1 MSTTRHS
8 AVSALVQDSLTA
20 TRRLGR
26 RLSAGQVFAAFAAL
40 SAVWIVGCDP
50 KGADDDRNTIVDLVA
65 FFNDAEIQLPTTEI
79 QFGDPASR
87 RLMVEGFHPNRRKL
101 DGDRFASWTVAER
114 AEVEFFVDVPKTLEL
129 TFRCAPVPRPNEDLP
144 TVTLKV
150 GERTIYEGPLDKGF
164 KNYTAQIPAAALRR
178 GENRI
183 TIEHPRVAPDA
194 RRPWVDTRV
203 IWEWMRFSQSATAVP
218 RAEAEDKTLLVSSGS
233 RVDFFLDLPANARF
247 DATRVVP
254 RSHDGPFRVRWEPLE
269 GPPIEQDLV
278 RAERARVVLTGD
290 QPASGRLSLS
300 APTADGGAGGGRG
313 GIILVEPGIARVEG
327 AASPPADSPVRTAAV
342 PDLGEKPHLVVYLID
357 TLRADHL
364 GAYGYPRNTSPHLDR
379 FAAEEAVLFENSQA
393 QTSWTRASV
402 ASMLTGLWSQL
413 HGALDDPDMLAD
425 ELVTLPERLQE
436 AGYLTAGFV
445 SNGNAA
451 DNFGF
456 DQGFEHFEY
465 LNQLNDGQRLARAHQ
480 LNDAVYAFLD
490 AHKDDPR
497 PLFLWIHTIDPH
509 APYMAP
515 EPFHSQFSDRPRD
528 LTDGSIQR
536 LIALQTG
543 KEPVPQEEIDHLI
556 DLYDAEIAANDA
568 AFGDLLEQ
576 LRARGLYDRT
586 AIAVLSDHG
595 EEFFEHGGLQHGRTL
610 HSDQLDT
617 PLIVRVP
624 GMATGLRRPE
634 TAEHVDLAPTLLE
647 LAGAPPL
654 ETTQGHSLLPLM
666 MEGEVEWWDNRSVAY
681 LDLRGIQSAA
691 SLDRGGDHK
700 TIVNYLDG
708 EEAFPLV
715 YDRKVDRLET
725 TPLSG
730 LEESLR
736 GRYLASRLRLQISGA
751 RQLYD
756 GGSADLP
763 EETIEQLKAL
773 GYIQ

>member
-1 MSTTRHS
+1 
-8 AVSALVQDSLTA
+8 
-20 TRRLGR
+20 
-26 RLSAGQVFAAFAAL
+26 
-40 SAVWIVGCDP
+40 
-50 KGADDDRNTIVDLVA
+50 
-65 FFNDAEIQLPTTEI
+65 
-79 QFGDPASR
+79 
-87 RLMVEGFHPNRRKL
+87 
-101 DGDRFASWTVAER
+101 
-114 AEVEFFVDVPKTLEL
+114 
-129 TFRCAPVPRPNEDLP
+129 
-144 TVTLKV
+144 
-150 GERTIYEGPLDKGF
+150 
-164 KNYTAQIPAAALRR
+164 
-178 GENRI
+178 
-183 TIEHPRVAPDA
+183 
-194 RRPWVDTRV
+194 
-203 IWEWMRFSQSATAVP
+203 
-218 RAEAEDKTLLVSSGS
+218 
-233 RVDFFLDLPANARF
+233 
-247 DATRVVP
+247 
-254 RSHDGPFRVRWEPLE
+254 
-269 GPPIEQDLV
+269 
-278 RAERARVVLTGD
+278 
-290 QPASGRLSLS
+290 
-300 APTADGGAGGGRG
+300 
-313 GIILVEPGIARVEG
+313 
-327 AASPPADSPVRTAAV
+327 
-342 PDLGEKPHLVVYLID
+342 VVYLID

-413 HGALDDPDMLAD
+413 HGALDDPDMLAE

-528 LTDGSIQR
+528 LEDGSIQR
-536 LIALQTG
+536 LIAMQTSV
-543 KEPVPQEEIDHLI
+543 EPVPQAEIDHLI

-568 AFGDLLEQ
+568 AFGDLLDQ
-576 LRARGLYDRT
+576 LRARGLYDQT

-624 GMATGLRRPE
+624 GMATGLRRTE
-634 TAEHVDLAPTLLE
+634 TAEHVDLAPTFIE

-654 ETTQGHSLLPLM
+654 EKTQGQSLLPLM
-666 MEGEVEWWDNRSVAY
+666 VEGDVDWDNRSVAY
-681 LDLRGIQSAA
+681 LQLRGIRSA
-691 SLDRGGDHK
+691 SMIDDRGDFK
-700 TIVNYLDG
+700 TIVDYLDG
-708 EEAFPLV
+708 AESYPAT
-715 YDRKVDRLET
+715 YNRKEDRLEAN
-725 TPLSG
+725 PLDG
-730 LEESLR
+730 GDESLR
-736 GRYLASRLRLQISGA
+736 SRYLASRLRLQVAGA
-751 RQLYD
+751 QQLYD
-756 GGSADLP
+756 GGTADLP
-763 EETIEQLKAL
+763 EETIEQLRAL